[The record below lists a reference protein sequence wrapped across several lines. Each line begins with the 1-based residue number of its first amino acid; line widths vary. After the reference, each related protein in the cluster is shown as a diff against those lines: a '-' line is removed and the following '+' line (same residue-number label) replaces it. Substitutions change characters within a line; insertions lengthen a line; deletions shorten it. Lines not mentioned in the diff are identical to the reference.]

1 LELQKEIVSK
11 EKISKEKI
19 KLSDYLYSALILFA
33 AFLIVVGLFSMH
45 KYVIVKGETDQNEA
59 VKFVYFSVVVLLL
72 FAILYLYLMVFYNS
86 FFKNRKKLYLIAV
99 LIIFCLETVLLFGM
113 LNKYLRPFGL
123 IVMFGTIFFT
133 RHIGFFF
140 GILNLI
146 LTQMYDFFENGY
158 KFGDGFGA
166 GNGNYQFS
174 QIIIGIF
181 FCVTALIFTSM
192 YSQRFKTVLIG
203 LQLAASLFILT
214 FFLEMLF
221 IGNNSAIANAAIS
234 MASGILTILLYIF
247 ILPLFEKSFNLVTV
261 YRLVELTD
269 HDKPLLKRLMTEAPG
284 TFNHS
289 LVVANL
295 TEACAA
301 QINENIQLA
310 RAAAYYHDIG
320 KLVNPSYF
328 KENQGEYNPHDDL
341 TPELSTEIIK
351 KHTKD
356 GYNLIKKYH
365 LPQEI
370 ADICMQHHG
379 TMLIKVFYYKALKF
393 TDGGLDVDK
402 FCYDGQKPKTKIA
415 AIIMLADASEAAVR
429 TLIDHGRDKVEEI
442 VNTIIEERLESGQF
456 TDCDITMRE
465 IYAIRDT
472 IVSSTT
478 GMYHGRLQYPK
489 VKMTGV
495 MKSR

>member
-1 LELQKEIVSK
+1 METQK
-11 EKISKEKI
+11 EKILKVKI
-19 KLSDYLYSALILFA
+19 RFSDYLYAALILFA
-33 AFLIVVGLFSMH
+33 VFLVVLGLFALQ
-45 KYVIVKGETDQNEA
+45 KYVIENKAMETDESI
-59 VKFVYFSVVVLLL
+59 KFVYCSLVLLLL
-72 FAILYLYLMVFYNS
+72 FAGLYLYILTFYKS
-86 FFKNRKKLYLIAV
+86 YFTDRKNLYLIGV
-99 LIIFCLETVLLFGM
+99 LMIFCLEIGLLFGM
-113 LNKYLRPFGL
+113 LNQYLRPFGL
-123 IVMFGTIFFT
+123 IVMFGTIFLT
-133 RHIGFFF
+133 RHIGFFC
-140 GILNLI
+140 GILNLV
-146 LTQMYDFFENGY
+146 LTQMYDFFEKGY
-158 KFGDGFGA
+158 VFGGE

-181 FCVTALIFTSM
+181 VCLLALIFTSI
-192 YSQRFKTVLIG
+192 YSRRLKTVIIG
-203 LQLAASLFILT
+203 LQLALPLFVLT
-214 FFLEMLF
+214 IFLEALF
-221 IGNNSAIANAAIS
+221 LGNNDAVANAAIS
-234 MASGILTILLYIF
+234 MASGILTILLYTF
-247 ILPLFEKSFNLVTV
+247 MLPLFEKSFNLVTV
-261 YRLVELTD
+261 YRLIELTD
-269 HDKPLLKRLMTEAPG
+269 HDKPLLKRLMKEAPG

-328 KENQGEYNPHDDL
+328 KENQGDYNPHDDL

-356 GYNLIKKYH
+356 GYNLIKKYN

-370 ADICMQHHG
+370 ADVCMQHHG
-379 TMLIKVFYYKALKF
+379 TMLIKVFYYKAMKF

-402 FCYDGQKPKTKIA
+402 FSYDGQKPKTKIA
-415 AIIMLADASEAAVR
+415 AIIMLADASEAAIR
-429 TLIDHGRDKVEEI
+429 SLADHSRDKVEEI
-442 VNTIIEERLESGQF
+442 VNSIIEERLESGQF
-456 TDCDITMRE
+456 TDCDITLRE

-472 IVSSTT
+472 IVNSTT
-478 GMYHGRLQYPK
+478 GMYHGRVQYPK